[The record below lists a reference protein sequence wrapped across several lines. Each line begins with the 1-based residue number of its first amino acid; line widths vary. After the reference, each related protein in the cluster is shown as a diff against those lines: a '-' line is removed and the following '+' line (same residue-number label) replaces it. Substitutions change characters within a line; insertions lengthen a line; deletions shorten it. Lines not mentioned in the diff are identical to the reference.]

1 MRIGIITFHRAINYG
16 AVLQMYALY
25 TYLKQQGHDPFVI
38 DFKQTYPDGYLGRRI
53 ISLIKHP
60 FDIFSAVKSRVLVKK
75 GDSYLSQGF
84 ESFLKRFITFSGTSQ
99 TLEELQNNPPEADIY
114 ICGSDQIWN
123 PDEIGFNPAY
133 FLDFGPSDLNRISY
147 GPSFGRNEIPN
158 TYIDDLKINLEKLDA
173 ISVRE
178 ASGVEI
184 VEQLT
189 GREATQVLD
198 PTLLLDDYSEVLDDS
213 VVPPGNYIIAYRL
226 HQER

>member
-114 ICGSDQIWN
+114 ICGSMTV
-123 PDEIGFNPAY
+123 EEALKAFKT
-133 FLDFGPSDLNRISY
+133 
-147 GPSFGRNEIPN
+147 NE
-158 TYIDDLKINLEKLDA
+158 LQKIESAD
-173 ISVRE
+173 V
-178 ASGVEI
+178 G
-184 VEQLT
+184 
-189 GREATQVLD
+189 G
-198 PTLLLDDYSEVLDDS
+198 
-213 VVPPGNYIIAYRL
+213 
-226 HQER
+226 HW